1 MPAIVVAGRVD
12 DSRIEAEA
20 VRITRI
26 RRISLRRPSVADDA
40 RIPQPADADI
50 DKPAA
55 NEK

>member
-40 RIPQPADADI
+40 RVSQTTAIDI
-50 DKPAA
+50 DEPAA
-55 NEK
+55 NV